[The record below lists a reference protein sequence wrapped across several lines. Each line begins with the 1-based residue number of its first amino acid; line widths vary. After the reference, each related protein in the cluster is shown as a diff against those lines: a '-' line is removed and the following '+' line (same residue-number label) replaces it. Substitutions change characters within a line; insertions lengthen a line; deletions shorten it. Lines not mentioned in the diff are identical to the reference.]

1 MAPVRRHP
9 AVLAFETMEDCML
22 ARNASTLIGALV
34 LTAAVAGA
42 QQPAKQPTTHTASHP
57 TTTTQAP
64 TQAKHSS
71 KTSAA
76 TAMPV
81 STDSAKKVV
90 MANAAGATISA
101 TKLHHKEGK
110 AYYAV
115 TYKVKGNSKTM
126 HATVDANTGAFTAG
140 SEPASASHSSA
151 KKPT

>member
-1 MAPVRRHP
+1 
-9 AVLAFETMEDCML
+9 ML

-42 QQPAKQPTTHTASHP
+42 QQPAKQPATHTTTHP
-57 TTTTQAP
+57 TTQAP
-64 TQAKHSS
+64 TQAKHTS

-76 TAMPV
+76 TAMRV
-81 STDSAKKVV
+81 STDSATKIV
-90 MANAAGATISA
+90 MANAAGATISS

-115 TYKVKGNSKTM
+115 TYKMKGNSKTM

-140 SEPASASHSSA
+140 AAPTSSSHSSG
-151 KKPT
+151 KKPS